1 MKTELK
7 QMIGDGVISEM
18 EVVDFIRTLK
28 KLSNGKLTD
37 KRNVKMVVKHFGM
50 KKKKGW
56 LRKLDSQF
64 IRPMNLRH

>member
-7 QMIGDGVISEM
+7 KMIGDGVISEM

-28 KLSNGKLTD
+28 KLSNGKLMD

-56 LRKLDSQF
+56 LKIEKGNKIEL
-64 IRPMNLRH
+64 

>member
-1 MKTELK
+1 MKIELK

-28 KLSNGKLTD
+28 KLSNGKLMD

-56 LRKLDSQF
+56 LK
-64 IRPMNLRH
+64 IEKGNKIEI

>member
-1 MKTELK
+1 MKIELK

-28 KLSNGKLTD
+28 KLSNGKLMD
-37 KRNVKMVVKHFGM
+37 KRNVKMVIKHFGM

-56 LRKLDSQF
+56 LKIEKGNKIEL
-64 IRPMNLRH
+64 

>member
-28 KLSNGKLTD
+28 KLSNGKLMD
-37 KRNVKMVVKHFGM
+37 KRNVKMVVKHLGM

-56 LRKLDSQF
+56 LKIEKGNKIEL
-64 IRPMNLRH
+64 

>member
-1 MKTELK
+1 MKFELK

-28 KLSNGKLTD
+28 KLSNGKLME
-37 KRNVKMVVKHFGM
+37 KRNVKMVIKHFGM

-56 LRKLDSQF
+56 LKIEKGNKIEL
-64 IRPMNLRH
+64 